1 MLASV
6 WKTAS
11 HIDQVSIWWQAGEQE
26 RRLSLY
32 ADGFLLIQTSDPK
45 REIGCLQHN
54 FKKIV
59 LNFLKAGYF

>member
-11 HIDQVSIWWQAGEQE
+11 HFDQVSIWWQAGEQE

-45 REIGCLQHN
+45 REIGSLQQN